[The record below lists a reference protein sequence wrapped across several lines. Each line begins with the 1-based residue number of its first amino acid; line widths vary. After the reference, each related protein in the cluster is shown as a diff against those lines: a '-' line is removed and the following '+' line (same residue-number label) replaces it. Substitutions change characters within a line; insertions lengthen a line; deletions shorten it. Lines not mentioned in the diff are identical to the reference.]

1 MRFQRVTQFLIFS
14 VLSSVD
20 ATFIEVLKTLKP
32 GDILRALLCSYQ
44 HPCSSDILSWVNF
57 I

>member
-32 GDILRALLCSYQ
+32 GDILRALLCLYQ